1 MKLQNDVEGIQTTT
15 FKVETGAF
23 QVAICHN
30 YIYIY
35 THTHYT
41 YILKKS
47 SSSKAIVKMGVTNT
61 ECQCSANPSPMTT
74 EDITN
79 YWTVY
84 NIAQR

>member
-35 THTHYT
+35 THTHTHTT
-41 YILKKS
+41 YIYLKC
-47 SSSKAIVKMGVTNT
+47 SSSKAIVKMGITNT
-61 ECQCSANPSPMTT
+61 ECQCIANPSPMTT
-74 EDITN
+74 EDTTN
-79 YWTVY
+79 Y
-84 NIAQR
+84 